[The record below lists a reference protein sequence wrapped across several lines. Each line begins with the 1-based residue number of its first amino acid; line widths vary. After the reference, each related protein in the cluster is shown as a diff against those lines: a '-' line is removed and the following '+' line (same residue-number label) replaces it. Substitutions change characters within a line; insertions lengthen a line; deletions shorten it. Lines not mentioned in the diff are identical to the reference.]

1 MELQKYI
8 EIVLQSEKEA
18 YSRNGRRGGGLGSFN
33 IGLQSV
39 PNNGWTNV
47 GSVKQYLSDT
57 SDQNFIKSENAQ
69 ILLKLYSTLDKEKRK
84 EFESI
89 LLEYIE
95 KESNYR
101 DIGYLICFVFIR
113 LGKIIPVVKKATKNL
128 KGDTANAYSN
138 LLHMINLVVAR
149 EYSYFSF
156 STLSDLSE
164 LLKEDEE
171 AKSATLST
179 LREASKHRISSGLE
193 EGENQDITNDMV
205 FLTQFFQ
212 TNFIDEDVSNL
223 IKHIQDLFIKSEFD
237 SITYATCIDRV
248 RVFISTVTRIVAVEK
263 SKTTEKVLKN
273 DKDDKSYREYLSNN
287 NIITKEELKL
297 LSAFYGLCSNNGS
310 HIARTNKETAR
321 LVKNIGFEIAI
332 HLLNYVKKD
341 YEK

>member
-1 MELQKYI
+1 MELQKHI
-8 EIVLQSEKEA
+8 GIILQSEMEA

-33 IGLQSV
+33 VGLQSV
-39 PNNGWTNV
+39 PNNGWTSV
-47 GSVKQYLSDT
+47 GSVKQYLFDT
-57 SDQNFIKSENAQ
+57 PDQDFIKSENAQ
-69 ILLKLYSTLDKEKRK
+69 ILLKLYSTLNKEKQK

-89 LLEYIE
+89 LLKYIE
-95 KESNYR
+95 KESEYR
-101 DIGYLICFVFIR
+101 DVGYLICFIFIR
-113 LGKIIPVVKKATKNL
+113 LGKVIPIVKKAIEDL
-128 KGDTANAYSN
+128 KGDAANAYSN
-138 LLHMINLVVAR
+138 LLHIINLVIAR

-171 AKSATLST
+171 AKFAVLST
-179 LREASKHRISSGLE
+179 LREASKRRISSDLE

-212 TNFIDEDVSNL
+212 TNFINEDVSNL
-223 IKHIQDLFIKSEFD
+223 IKHIQDLFVKSEFD
-237 SITYATCIDRV
+237 SVIYATCIDRV

-263 SKTTEKVLKN
+263 SKTTEKILQN
-273 DKDDKSYREYLSNN
+273 GKDDKVYSQYLRDN

-297 LSAFYGLCSNNGS
+297 LVAFYSLCSSNGS

-332 HLLNYVKKD
+332 HLLNYIKKIR
-341 YEK
+341 K